1 MTTTPVSRPW
11 DALQSAAPGS
21 ERVFIAAPYI
31 KEDALRRLLLLTP
44 PNAALTCVTRWQRH
58 DVAVGAS
65 DVECRSLVAARGGR
79 FLLHQRLHAKY
90 YRLGDTVLVGS
101 ANLTAAGM
109 GYSAPANTE
118 ILCSPGLAFDPA
130 GFERAL
136 LADAREVD
144 DAEFVRWQVIER
156 FPPAWR
162 ATTEPTAADEWR
174 PLTREPANVWLV
186 YAGRAAAVVS
196 ADESTRARQ
205 DLEAIQVPSGLDRPE
220 FDAIVSTALLSSA
233 GVADVLRVN
242 GLPDD
247 AAWTEL
253 ASRWDTT
260 RSVAQRS
267 RETAWNWIATF
278 LDTPPPLPPSQ

>member
-1 MTTTPVSRPW
+1 MTTTSASRPW
-11 DALQSAAPGS
+11 DALRSAVPGS

-31 KEDALRRLLLLTP
+31 KEGALRRLLALAP
-44 PNAALTCVTRWQRH
+44 PNAVLTCVTRWQRD

-65 DVECRSLVAARGGR
+65 DVESRSLVVARGGR

-109 GYSAPANTE
+109 GYGAPANTE
-118 ILCSPGLAFDPA
+118 ILCVPGLAFDPG

-144 DAEFVRWQVIER
+144 DAEFKRWQAIER
-156 FPPAWR
+156 LPATGK
-162 ATTEPTAADEWR
+162 ATTEPTAGDEWR
-174 PLTREPANVWLV
+174 PLTREPVNVWLV
-186 YAGRAAAVVS
+186 YAGQAAAVVS
-196 ADESTRARQ
+196 ADERTRARQ
-205 DLEAIQVPSGLDRPE
+205 DIEALQVPPGLDRHH
-220 FDAIVSTALLSSA
+220 FNALVSTALLSSA
-233 GVADVLRVN
+233 AVADVLRVN

-253 ASRWDTT
+253 ANRWGTT

-267 RETAWNWIATF
+267 RETAWNWIVAF
-278 LDTPPPLPPSQ
+278 LDTPSPLPPS